1 MKQEDKIKEYR
12 EAVLAKI
19 NDKAKIKAQKKLEEK
34 AQLAKESLEM
44 DNKEIARLKKKFPN
58 EKLATLYSGYE
69 LPLLESSLLARQR
82 IYKKYDNKFPTRY
95 GYLKKQ
101 RHEWYLKMKKAGIK
115 RKKRKYHIM
124 PKDLSVHT
132 HDKCRVPVWPILTMQ
147 RRKQWKQK

>member
-19 NDKAKIKAQKKLEEK
+19 NEKAKIKAQKKLEEK

-58 EKLATLYSGYE
+58 EELATLYSGYE

-101 RHEWYLKMKKAGIK
+101 RHEWYLK
-115 RKKRKYHIM
+115 
-124 PKDLSVHT
+124 
-132 HDKCRVPVWPILTMQ
+132 ILQ
-147 RRKQWKQK
+147 LA